1 MTLLIKKSILL
12 LSLLALNVFAND
24 TMVSQMANGFFSS
37 FFSFFIP
44 IVVLGAILSIG
55 LSLAQK
61 KPEMLAYGCGTI
73 FLLAIVGGIIITIV
87 DFIKAHSTAFIVGG
101 IILVLAILI
110 CCFIFK
116 PNPKEIELQKRANE
130 IKQRRTSSFK
140 KEELRI
146 HPATYENVV
155 GTMPTAAEI
164 AGKMGE
170 DAVSKAVWSACQF
183 DGRHYK
189 ILRNVYVPI
198 HGKYSETDVLLL
210 HETGIYVFESKNLS
224 GSIYG
229 DDDHSQWQRYKT
241 NGEKDFIPNP
251 IKQNDGHINALCS
264 FLKQNKYQ
272 FRAFSMIV
280 FGTKANLKYVP
291 EDKSLVTIHEVY
303 NLEMDLVKKMKSE
316 KNFYSAETIDSWCNK
331 LLPYTQLTE
340 EEKASHKERLSQR
353 FKRVN

>member
-1 MTLLIKKSILL
+1 MGTLIGIVIVLTFISAAIEGLPSPRRRRRHAKNEREGIGCLI
-12 LSLLALNVFAND
+12 
-24 TMVSQMANGFFSS
+24 
-37 FFSFFIP
+37 
-44 IVVLGAILSIG
+44 AI
-55 LSLAQK
+55 AV
-61 KPEMLAYGCGTI
+61 I
-73 FLLAIVGGIIITIV
+73 FLLAVGSVAIN
-87 DFIKAHSTAFIVGG
+87 FIKAHSIAFIIGG
-101 IILVLAILI
+101 IVLVLFVL
-110 CCFIFK
+110 FGYLTFH
-116 PNPKEIELQKRANE
+116 PDPKEIEIQKRANE
-130 IKQRRTSSFK
+130 TKQRKTSSFK
-140 KEELRI
+140 KEELRVR
-146 HPATYENVV
+146 PATYEETI
-155 GTMPTAAEI
+155 GQFPSATEI
-164 AGKMGE
+164 AGKIGE

-210 HETGIYVFESKNLS
+210 HETGVYVFESKNLS

-251 IKQNDGHINALCS
+251 IKQNNGHINALCS

-291 EDKSLVTIHEVY
+291 ENKSLVTIHEVY

-316 KNFYSAETIDSWCNK
+316 NNFYSAETIDSWCNK
-331 LLPYTQLTE
+331 LLPYTQLSE
-340 EEKASHKERLSQR
+340 EEKQAHKDRVTKKFQR
-353 FKRVN
+353 IN

>member
-1 MTLLIKKSILL
+1 MLGTLVGIVIVLAFISAVVDGMAKPRRRRRRYAKNNRGGNGCLIAI
-12 LSLLALNVFAND
+12 A
-24 TMVSQMANGFFSS
+24 
-37 FFSFFIP
+37 
-44 IVVLGAILSIG
+44 VV
-55 LSLAQK
+55 
-61 KPEMLAYGCGTI
+61 
-73 FLLAIVGGIIITIV
+73 FLLGLASTTN
-87 DFIKAHSTAFIVGG
+87 DFIKAHSTAFIIGG
-101 IILVLAILI
+101 IILVLIVL
-110 CCFIFK
+110 FGYLTLHS
-116 PNPKEIELQKRANE
+116 NTKEVELQKRANE

-140 KEELRI
+140 KDDLRV
-146 HPATYENVV
+146 HPATYEEAI

-210 HETGIYVFESKNLS
+210 HETGVYVFESKNLS

-229 DDDHSQWQRYKT
+229 DNDHSQWQRYKA

-331 LLPYTQLTE
+331 LLPYTQLGE
-340 EEKASHKERLSQR
+340 EEKQSHKKRLTQR
-353 FKRVN
+353 FKRIN